1 METRKII
8 KLGRSTLVVS
18 LPKYW
23 VKLNE
28 LKYGDEICIETQKN
42 GALVV
47 FPSRIKEEKK
57 FKEIE
62 VEVDPTEH
70 GLLIRKVISC
80 YLNGFSKVKL
90 ISKDVFMESQ
100 KELIRKL
107 CWKLYIRILDANV
120 KEITLQSLADLSS
133 VELDASLRRMANVT
147 LSMYENSL
155 TALGNHDLKL
165 AEAVVSL
172 DDEVDNFCFLLL
184 RLLRNIHHNFSL
196 LDKEGLEFVNC
207 FDYETVVDRLES
219 IADNSVNISKCV
231 LFLHKNKRKLS
242 HQVIEDLISM
252 GREALNLC
260 NMAVKNFFNK
270 NLKTANNIIELKDVL
285 REKLIHEMII
295 ERIFRERDPIKVY
308 ASCSVKDS
316 ILRIAEAGA
325 EIAEATINRIIRDF
339 PSHPKLMKV

>member
-1 METRKII
+1 
-8 KLGRSTLVVS
+8 
-18 LPKYW
+18 
-23 VKLNE
+23 
-28 LKYGDEICIETQKN
+28 
-42 GALVV
+42 
-47 FPSRIKEEKK
+47 
-57 FKEIE
+57 
-62 VEVDPTEH
+62 
-70 GLLIRKVISC
+70 
-80 YLNGFSKVKL
+80 
-90 ISKDVFMESQ
+90 
-100 KELIRKL
+100 
-107 CWKLYIRILDANV
+107 
-120 KEITLQSLADLSS
+120 
-133 VELDASLRRMANVT
+133 
-147 LSMYENSL
+147 
-155 TALGNHDLKL
+155 
-165 AEAVVSL
+165 
-172 DDEVDNFCFLLL
+172 
-184 RLLRNIHHNFSL
+184 
-196 LDKEGLEFVNC
+196 
-207 FDYETVVDRLES
+207 VVDRLES

-325 EIAEATINRIIRDF
+325 EIAEATINRIIGDF